1 MLNET
6 FSVIFKHRAVQRK
19 CNKKENAQ
27 FSLLLSCRSTA
38 MVCLSGS
45 PSSCSF
51 CYSVLGPFSFVR
63 RKQRCLEFTCSEL
76 VSALS
81 SLSSFSPFGSFT
93 VSESLTKLDEEFSIK
108 IWYSTPIPCWIPCYL
123 YTTSLLSLWKSS
135 IYHLS
140 KYTISSIL
148 KIVQVSKVRSAF
160 RGIFAT
166 YFTTTFPFKYS
177 LTFQFGGKS
186 LNLQK
191 LPHLVGILLHIL
203 QQLFLFKSR
212 KDGSRF
218 ARASLEKM

>member
-1 MLNET
+1 MKISN
-6 FSVIFKHRAVQRK
+6 SVGTGFPESKFYIFEEHRSRGFQHGMSLSPPIFFPFNSTLGTCDQLKSGHMPLVCILRFFYFAQWE

-93 VSESLTKLDEEFSIK
+93 VSESLTKLDEEFSTK

-148 KIVQVSKVRSAF
+148 KIV
-160 RGIFAT
+160 
-166 YFTTTFPFKYS
+166 
-177 LTFQFGGKS
+177 
-186 LNLQK
+186 
-191 LPHLVGILLHIL
+191 
-203 QQLFLFKSR
+203 
-212 KDGSRF
+212 
-218 ARASLEKM
+218 

>member
-1 MLNET
+1 M
-6 FSVIFKHRAVQRK
+6 VRV
-19 CNKKENAQ
+19 
-27 FSLLLSCRSTA
+27 LLLKLWQIICHSFSFPYNHILQRWQ
-38 MVCLSGS
+38 GS

-93 VSESLTKLDEEFSIK
+93 VSESLTKLDEEFSTK
-108 IWYSTPIPCWIPCYL
+108 IWYFTPIPCWIPCYL

-148 KIVQVSKVRSAF
+148 KIV
-160 RGIFAT
+160 
-166 YFTTTFPFKYS
+166 
-177 LTFQFGGKS
+177 
-186 LNLQK
+186 
-191 LPHLVGILLHIL
+191 
-203 QQLFLFKSR
+203 
-212 KDGSRF
+212 
-218 ARASLEKM
+218 